1 MSFQDLEGT
10 STQPPGLRKTGTLIE
25 MASSIFRLNTSVARF
40 RRLVDAVGT
49 AKDSLEHRRT
59 LFDARQSIGRMVKEI
74 SGKLKA
80 LTVADS
86 TVPLS
91 KRVEGS
97 KLAGDFQAVLVDFQR
112 AQKLLAERE
121 FAYVPPPPSPRQISP
136 VLGEDTTPPLVKNQE
151 HERPLGGQQIQE
163 MFLLE
168 NEFAFNEAM
177 VEEREE
183 GIREIQHQVAQV
195 NEIFHDLA
203 VLIGQQGIVIAA
215 MFCFLLTDDIVKNIE
230 AASAETAD
238 AEAQFAKGSNSMK
251 SRSSWVKQATFLKH

>member
-86 TVPLS
+86 TVPSAREWRDRSSRGLP
-91 KRVEGS
+91 GG
-97 KLAGDFQAVLVDFQR
+97 AGRLPE

-121 FAYVPPPPSPRQISP
+121 FAYVPPPPSPRQISKSH
-136 VLGEDTTPPLVKNQE
+136 LIIDQYAEDKELCHQSRKGKRGSE
-151 HERPLGGQQIQE
+151 K
-163 MFLLE
+163 
-168 NEFAFNEAM
+168 
-177 VEEREE
+177 
-183 GIREIQHQVAQV
+183 IQHQVAQV

-203 VLIGQQGIVIAA
+203 VLIGQQGIVI
-215 MFCFLLTDDIVKNIE
+215 DDIVKNIE

-251 SRSSWVKQATFLKH
+251 SRSSWWCWVLVIVAVVLVVVVLISVL